1 MPLAVSGLK
10 VNMSKSEIAPA
21 GEVTNLEELAE
32 ILMCNVCHLQLKY
45 LGLPL
50 GAICN

>member
-1 MPLAVSGLK
+1 
-10 VNMSKSEIAPA
+10 MSKSEIAPA

-32 ILMCNVCHLQLKY
+32 ILMCNACHLQLKY

-50 GAICN
+50 VAHFKSKAV